1 MNKKTLTIL
10 GPALVGLV
18 VVLILLYSTRATD
31 QGAELYA
38 VHCQSC
44 HMENGQGLRG
54 VIPPVAKADYLSI
67 HRAELACLIRYGAEN
82 PMVVNGKTYQ
92 QAMPGNEQLT
102 ETDIANVLNYVL
114 KSWGNE
120 EKPLSLQE
128 VQNQLEACD

>member
-1 MNKKTLTIL
+1 MNKKTLTII

-18 VVLILLYSTRATD
+18 VVLILLYSTRGAD

-38 VHCQSC
+38 IHCQSC
-44 HMENGQGLRG
+44 HMENGEGLRG
-54 VIPPVAKADYLSI
+54 VIPPLAQADYLQI
-67 HRAELACLIRYGAEN
+67 NRASLACLIRYGAEN
-82 PMVVNGKTYQ
+82 PMVVNGITYQ

-114 KSWGNE
+114 KSWGNT

-128 VQNQLEACD
+128 VQEQLEACE